1 MAHVGLPHKPP
12 PTAPEGVW
20 RSRALNRN
28 GAWYVTGL
36 MKHRALALTMISAAS
51 LTTLSNAAQASPGT
65 AAQEFTLPAAAGAN
79 FRGRF
84 NLADHLGRR
93 PVVVLFWATWCQ
105 PCLQELPVY
114 QALFQRYGGRVMV
127 VGVSMDGPDT
137 VSEAGSTTRRMGITF
152 PIVTDLETQV
162 VSVYNTRR
170 AAPFSVWI
178 DRTGTIAREREGFSM
193 SEVPTIN
200 AGVAELAGVR
210 PSAPTTPASPAPP
223 PPAPAAPAAPVAP
236 VAPVPPPAAP
246 PAVRPVAPAAPPR

>member
-1 MAHVGLPHKPP
+1 
-12 PTAPEGVW
+12 
-20 RSRALNRN
+20 
-28 GAWYVTGL
+28 

-210 PSAPTTPASPAPP
+210 PTAPTTPASPAPP
-223 PPAPAAPAAPVAP
+223 PAAPAAPVAP